1 MKLLS
6 KRSAGLGAVAAIA
19 LAATAIVTARANP
32 IALGAG
38 VELTA
43 KFRVGRPLEQVPEA
57 GSDIAKATSASGE

>member
-19 LAATAIVTARANP
+19 LATTAIVTARANP
-32 IALGAG
+32 IALGAD

-43 KFRVGRPLEQVPEA
+43 KFRVGPP
-57 GSDIAKATSASGE
+57 S